1 MDCSLAVAVRNTLA
15 ISVRLP
21 SIMTRR
27 VIFDT
32 NSKHHQPHQ
41 EERFEDSKA
50 IRHDLSRLGQA
61 AFKSK
66 NALVASQI
74 SYRSHHSEQLKD
86 SYENLLVSTYP
97 IATNEEGGS
106 GEGNQVALMQLNR
119 PKALNALS
127 DAVLDDVLHAAGVLD
142 HDPKIRCLVLTGSK
156 KAFAAGA
163 DISEMQSRT
172 FEEAYGSDM
181 FGHWQNLSQLKK
193 PLIAAVSGFC
203 LGGGCE
209 VAMMCDMIVC
219 SESAKFGQPEI
230 NLGVIAGGGGTQRLT
245 RMIGKSKSMYMHLTG
260 EFIDAEEAYASG
272 LVAKV
277 FSDDELIEET
287 LKIAKKIGSKGVL
300 SVQAAK
306 EAVNAAEELPLGEGL
321 RLERRLFH
329 SLFATEDQK
338 EGMKAF
344 LEKRPAKL
352 S

>member
-1 MDCSLAVAVRNTLA
+1 VSKDIIPIVAFN
-15 ISVRLP
+15 
-21 SIMTRR
+21 
-27 VIFDT
+27 
-32 NSKHHQPHQ
+32 
-41 EERFEDSKA
+41 SKA
-50 IRHDLSRLGQA
+50 IGTMFSIASRAIRNDLSKVGLTSISRHLA
-61 AFKSK
+61 ASH
-66 NALVASQI
+66 V
-74 SYRSHHSEQLKD
+74 SYRCYHSEQLKD
-86 SYENLLVSTYP
+86 SYENLLVSTHQV
-97 IATNEEGGS
+97 AEDSE
-106 GEGNQVALMQLNR
+106 NQVALMQLNR

-127 DAVLDDVLHAAGVLD
+127 DAVLDDVLHAARVLD
-142 HDPKIRCLVLTGSK
+142 SDPKVRCLILTGSR

-163 DISEMQSRT
+163 DISEMHSKT
-172 FEEAYGSDM
+172 FSEAYGSDM

-193 PLIAAVSGFC
+193 PLLAAVSGYC

-245 RMIGKSKSMYMHLTG
+245 RAIGKSKSMYMHLTG
-260 EFIDAEEAYASG
+260 EFIDAKEAYESG

-277 FSDDELIEET
+277 FSDDDLIEET
-287 LKIAKKIGSKGVL
+287 MKIAKSIASKGPL

-306 EAVNAAEELPLGEGL
+306 EAVNASEELPLWEGL

-338 EGMKAF
+338 EGMQAF
-344 LEKRPAKL
+344 LEKRPANF